1 MTYRKHYIFCM
12 ENAGRALAYLQ
23 WARRKGRP
31 NSVNYALNDIRFWN
45 RQAAIWRRLEKE
57 VNAN

>member
-1 MTYRKHYIFCM
+1 MTYREHYICCM
-12 ENAGRALAYLQ
+12 QNAANALVYLN

-31 NSVNYALNDIRFWN
+31 NSVNYALNDVKFWN

-57 VNAN
+57 VKGN